1 MIDRGYY
8 SAKCLKSITDLFEEN
23 NIKYWLEFGTLL
35 GSYREGKIIDIDY
48 DMDIGVFNH
57 DSDKVKK
64 LLEGKI
70 DENKFNKLPLAK
82 WIDNKV
88 YQIDFHTF
96 ENVKPLWLDVY
107 FFDIKDNYAYSS
119 FLTKDNDVLKCKS
132 NLRQLNNLE
141 KIKLYDDFFY
151 CPNTVPLYLKVRYGD
166 NFYKKQSYCE
176 KFNKQWDSVDDN
188 IGNEYL
194 DVV

>member
-151 CPNTVPLYLKVRYGD
+151 CPNDVPKFLKIRYGD
-166 NFYKKQSYCE
+166 DFMIPQSRYNFL
-176 KFNKQWDSVDDN
+176 NKEWWEIDDN
-188 IGNEYL
+188 VGKQYL
-194 DVV
+194 D